1 MKCPGGIKEQIAKGF
16 TLRVH
21 MEQLKQDNTQS
32 ASYMGP
38 VAGK

>member
-16 TLRVH
+16 TMWVH
-21 MEQLKQDNTQS
+21 TEQIKQENTQS
-32 ASYMGP
+32 ASYMGT